1 MNQQQNQG
9 QEIDGQQFRC
19 GARLRFGPSRKD
31 QSEMEQQAGHQ
42 QTRHDFGPINLPV
55 ESVQFSA
62 EVERPKA
69 ERSQAKNVEVHGPG
83 SIPPAD
89 ENEQADEQVKQADN
103 AKVIFNGEEFETP
116 LVTAPAVK
124 PLAIENYL
132 RVVGLFYLFIGLFI
146 FVRRWNAPR
155 AVHFYIFCLASFSLW
170 SFHFSGKLDA
180 FDWEIY
186 WSEVVARLLVPG
198 LLLHFALVF
207 PGRTE
212 SKARATAKLLA
223 VYLLPLVLLLV
234 HVCTAL
240 AALGFVPWLGAYLL
254 LDKF

>member
-103 AKVIFNGEEFETP
+103 AKVIFNGQGLNSRSGHQGRFKLFPIAGE
-116 LVTAPAVK
+116 LVVDNGPEAG
-124 PLAIENYL
+124 AI
-132 RVVGLFYLFIGLFI
+132 
-146 FVRRWNAPR
+146 
-155 AVHFYIFCLASFSLW
+155 
-170 SFHFSGKLDA
+170 
-180 FDWEIY
+180 
-186 WSEVVARLLVPG
+186 
-198 LLLHFALVF
+198 
-207 PGRTE
+207 
-212 SKARATAKLLA
+212 
-223 VYLLPLVLLLV
+223 
-234 HVCTAL
+234 
-240 AALGFVPWLGAYLL
+240 
-254 LDKF
+254 